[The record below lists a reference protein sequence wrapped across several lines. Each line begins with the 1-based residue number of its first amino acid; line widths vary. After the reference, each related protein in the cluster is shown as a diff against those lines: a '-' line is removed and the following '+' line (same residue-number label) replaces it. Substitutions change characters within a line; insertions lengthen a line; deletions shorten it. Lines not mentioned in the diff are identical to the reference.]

1 MVMDLAQ
8 QYDQT
13 LQDTIGQSQ
22 RERNKALRQA
32 QEQGTSQLS
41 NVPGASSWSDR
52 GTSGFRGAGFQ
63 EVANSNVPQAQ
74 IQATKDTFG
83 PSTAGGYVE
92 GGKNL
97 EGFYGEVN
105 PYSTEGSNQLFSKA
119 GFSNLGQ
126 ASSMD
131 LTYANLIPELSNN
144 LMKYEG
150 VGNAGNLYGRNG
162 ADPRNI
168 AVQQGPTLQDS
179 LSSRYNSLVNPTP
192 TKLWKDYTNPLPDS
206 VYDSS
211 LPRYMPQN
219 NGGDNLFIGNTRTLN
234 AEKLAAAGFR
244 TKNDPYAGINAWM
257 FGGDYVSTPQY
268 EQQYDGF
275 NFDGNNYNSMAEAQG
290 AKAVKLEQLLG
301 TTKAQQSEFLSQL
314 LTQGGI
320 TGRNLG
326 ERGSFGGNNQN
337 DVISGDL
344 QKLFGSKDITYNGKN
359 YGTILDMAGY
369 EDPLQKQWSESN
381 TNTERKWYGPTK
393 TTTSWDQGGS
403 NLYRSLNNSDWWSQN
418 AKNLGGGQIL
428 LTPEQLASSP
438 GFSSVDNYV
447 RDSGSQTQKQGILQ
461 KIWERTSPTSLLLKQ
476 DFAKMQP
483 IGAAVGNFFI
493 PGLGSALNAIDSYSK
508 GDSSGGQGW
517 LKSAGMSYLG
527 SSLNTAGA
535 GEYLG
540 SSSATGLG
548 TAAGNAI
555 VAGGMGGLGA
565 ALQGGNAKNVLSGIA
580 SGAAGVGLN
589 NLTGDLGKTFSDFGM
604 PVSAGKAVGDFITG
618 AGNNLASNLFNKNTN
633 QGILQSALSSG
644 IGRSLGGLYNNIN
657 DIKDPKQRSMNIN
670 TSNSL
675 AKMFQ
680 QRKK

>member
-1 MVMDLAQ
+1 MALPGMDLQ
-8 QYDQT
+8 SQYNQT
-13 LQDTIGQSQ
+13 LQDTIGRSQ
-22 RERNKALRQA
+22 RERNIALRQA
-32 QEQGTSQLS
+32 QEQEQGTSQLS
-41 NVPGASSWSDR
+41 NVPGASSWSNR

-131 LTYANLIPELSNN
+131 LTYVNLIPELSNN

-168 AVQQGPTLQDS
+168 VVQQGPTLQDS
-179 LSSRYNSLVNPTP
+179 LSSRYNSLVNPTH

-211 LPRYMPQN
+211 P
-219 NGGDNLFIGNTRTLN
+219 DNIFIGNTRTLN

-244 TKNDPYAGINAWM
+244 NKNDSYA
-257 FGGDYVSTPQY
+257 FTSEGGYDSTPQY

-369 EDPLQKQWSESN
+369 KDPLQSQWSESN
-381 TNTERKWYGPTK
+381 TNTKHKWYATK
-393 TTTSWDQGGS
+393 TTTSWDRGSS
-403 NLYRSLNNSDWWSQN
+403 NLYRSLNNPDWWSQN
-418 AKNLGGGQIL
+418 AKNLGGGQVL

-447 RDSGSQTQKQGILQ
+447 RDSGSKTQQQTIL
-461 KIWERTSPTSLLLKQ
+461 RPLV
-476 DFAKMQP
+476 
-483 IGAAVGNFFI
+483 AAVGNYFV
-493 PGLGSALNAIDSYSK
+493 PGLGSALNAIYSYSK
-508 GDSSGGQGW
+508 GDSGGGRNW

-527 SSLNTAGA
+527 GYLNTAGA
-535 GEYLG
+535 GEYIG
-540 SSSATGLG
+540 SSDVTDLG
-548 TAAGNAI
+548 TTAGNAI

-565 ALQGGNAKNVLSGIA
+565 ALQGGNTKNVLTGIA
-580 SGAAGVGLN
+580 SGASGVGLGD
-589 NLTGDLGKTFSDFGM
+589 LTGDLGKTFSDFGM

-618 AGNNLASNLFNKNTN
+618 AGSNLASNLFNKNTN
-633 QGILQSALSSG
+633 QEILQAALSSG
-644 IGRSLGGLYNNIN
+644 IGSSLGGLYNNIN
-657 DIKDPKQRSMNIN
+657 DIKDPKQRNMNIN
-670 TSNSL
+670 TSRSL
-675 AKMFQ
+675 AKLFQ